1 MKKWVKGIWRHQ
13 LAFYLLP
20 LTFCLL
26 TACSARP
33 IDNQGPVLAVE
44 RFVAALEQRDPSAI
58 IDQLEPTEWR
68 KEIGPELRSYLS
80 HIAEIAI
87 SDEAYTVEQN
97 DGELAVVRLTGTLS
111 YTLAESEVSGER
123 PVDLQIEVVRVGDT
137 WYLRGL
143 ELPQPG
149 G

>member
-1 MKKWVKGIWRHQ
+1 MSGATRRFFTA
-13 LAFYLLP
+13 LLLP
-20 LTFCLL
+20 FALCLL
-26 TACSARP
+26 AACAARP

-68 KEIGPELRSYLS
+68 KEIGPELRSYLG
-80 HIAEIAI
+80 HIAEIDLR
-87 SDEAYTVEQN
+87 DESYTVEQN
-97 DGELAVVRLTGTLS
+97 DGDLAVVRLTGTLS
-111 YTLAESEVSGER
+111 YTLSESGVSGER
-123 PVDLQIEVVRVGDT
+123 PADLQIEVVRVGDT